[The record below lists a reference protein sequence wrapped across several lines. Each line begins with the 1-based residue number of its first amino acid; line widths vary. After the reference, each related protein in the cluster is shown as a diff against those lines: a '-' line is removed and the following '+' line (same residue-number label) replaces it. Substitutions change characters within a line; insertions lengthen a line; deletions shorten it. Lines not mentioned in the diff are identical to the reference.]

1 MKRGLRIDQSLAVRR
16 VVALGATRGDVVR
29 LVVGQ
34 GVGLA
39 IVGGTLGL
47 AGAFATTRVLTSLL
61 YGVEPSDPLTLASI
75 VALLVGAVVVA
86 SLIPARR
93 AASVHP
99 ADALR
104 G

>member
-1 MKRGLRIDQSLAVRR
+1 M
-16 VVALGATRGDVVR
+16 ALGATRGDVLR

-39 IVGGTLGL
+39 IVGATLGL

-93 AASVHP
+93 AATVHP
-99 ADALR
+99 AEALR